1 MPERREGKSV
11 IHTPVVAAV
20 DAGGSSFKCGLVRS
34 DGSVLRAFE
43 VPTVSPEETFVA
55 CARRFEEICAELQ
68 VRPLGLGIAS
78 FGPVDIDPTSPTYGV
93 ITGAA
98 KPNWQGAAIASALGH
113 ALALPVV
120 LARCSRPALRHA
132 WRCGPGPDSL

>member
-1 MPERREGKSV
+1 M